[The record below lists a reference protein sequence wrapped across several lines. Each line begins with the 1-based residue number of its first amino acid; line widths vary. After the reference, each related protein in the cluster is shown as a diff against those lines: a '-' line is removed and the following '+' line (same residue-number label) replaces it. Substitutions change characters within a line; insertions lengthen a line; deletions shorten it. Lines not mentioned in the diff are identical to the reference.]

1 MIFDAAVCLVMFVA
15 VIAGFN
21 AGIVRSTATILAYLV
36 AMPLAASATAL
47 IAPAFAGNGDAATA
61 AWARNSF
68 LFFGVFLTI
77 GVVLGAPLRGF
88 VNEMVGERIGIADRL
103 AGSGLAAIRIGLV
116 AVLVVVIFDRII
128 PADIEPGFL
137 RGSRL
142 RPILSLA
149 GQKGLKSLSPETT
162 AFIDQLKKERGI

>member
-1 MIFDAAVCLVMFVA
+1 M
-15 VIAGFN
+15 
-21 AGIVRSTATILAYLV
+21 
-36 AMPLAASATAL
+36 
-47 IAPAFAGNGDAATA
+47 
-61 AWARNSF
+61 RNSF

-77 GVVLGAPLRGF
+77 GVVLGALLRGF

-103 AGSGLAAIRIGLV
+103 AGAGLAAIRVGLV
-116 AVLVVVIFDRII
+116 AVLVVVVFDRII

-149 GQKGLKSLSPETT
+149 GQKGLKSLPPETT
-162 AFIDQLKKERGI
+162 AFIDQLKRERGI